1 MTEKNTPLFPNQR
14 IESRSIASNKL
25 VDSQE
30 RWAESLEAIIG
41 PLDKATEET
50 DHEVKDDELMTA
62 EIQNEFA

>member
-41 PLDKATEET
+41 VADKATEET
-50 DHEVKDDELMTA
+50 DHEVKEDELMTA
-62 EIQNEFA
+62 EV